1 VLDKK
6 ILIVEDDSL
15 VQDFL
20 KETLQRLNIGV
31 ETASSGEEAFE
42 KMSNT
47 TFDVVLSD
55 IRMPTISGMEV
66 LKRVKETTPD
76 TKVVMMTAF
85 GTVENAVEAMKLGA
99 FDYVM
104 KPFSADEIEII
115 VKKALDYQRL
125 IEENKRLRSQLAGRY
140 KYENIVGKSPGMQ
153 KVFEQ
158 IQVVSDSKATVLITG
173 DTGTGKELVA
183 TAIHFNSNRRDYP
196 FIRINCAAIP
206 EGLIEA
212 ELFGFEKGAFTGAIR
227 KTAGRFEIAH
237 GGTLLLDEISEISSN
252 LQGKLLRVLQERE
265 FERLGSGETIQVDVR
280 IVATT
285 NKNLAAETKKGNF
298 REDLFYRLNVFPIH
312 LPVLKDRKEDIPA
325 LVEHFIKKYSA
336 ESNKHISGVSEEVL
350 ALLLDYPWPG
360 NVRELE
366 NYIERAVVVAKNK
379 ILSPAE
385 FPRELTLP
393 VESAQE
399 DLQVGQSLENL
410 ERNLILKT
418 LASYDNNQTKAA
430 DVLGISTRT
439 LRNKLKEYGLK

>member
-1 VLDKK
+1 LPDRT

-15 VQDFL
+15 VQAFL
-20 KETLQRLNIGV
+20 KEACQRLKIGV

-42 KMSNT
+42 KMSATN
-47 TFDVVLSD
+47 FDVVLSD

-76 TKVVMMTAF
+76 TKVVMMTAYA
-85 GTVENAVEAMKLGA
+85 TVENAVEAMKLGA
-99 FDYVM
+99 FDYIV
-104 KPFSADEIEII
+104 KPFSADEIEMVI
-115 VKKALDYQRL
+115 KRALEYQRL

-140 KYENIVGKSPGMQ
+140 KFENIVGKSHGMQ

-183 TAIHFNSNRRDYP
+183 TAIHFNSNRKDYP

-227 KTAGRFEIAH
+227 KTTGRFEIAH
-237 GGTLLLDEISEISSN
+237 GGTLLLDEISEVSSN
-252 LQGKLLRVLQERE
+252 LQGKLLRVLQEKE

-280 IVATT
+280 IIATT
-285 NKNLAAETKKGNF
+285 NKNLVAETKKGNF

-325 LVEHFIKKYSA
+325 LVEHFIKRYSA
-336 ESNKHISGVSEEVL
+336 ENNKHISGVSEEVME
-350 ALLLDYPWPG
+350 LLLNYPWPG

-379 ILSPAE
+379 ILSPGE
-385 FPRELTLP
+385 FPRELALP
-393 VESAQE
+393 VEASQVE
-399 DLQVGQSLENL
+399 LQVGESLANV

-439 LRNKLKEYGLK
+439 LRNKLKEYGLR

>member
-1 VLDKK
+1 MLDRK

-15 VQDFL
+15 VQAFL
-20 KETLQRLNIGV
+20 KETLQRLNIVV
-31 ETASSGEEAFE
+31 ETASSGEEALE
-42 KMSNT
+42 KISSNN
-47 TFDVVLSD
+47 FDLVLSD

-66 LKRVKETTPD
+66 LKKVKETTPD

-99 FDYVM
+99 FDYIM

-125 IEENKRLRSQLAGRY
+125 LEENRRLRLQLAGRY
-140 KYENIVGKSPGMQ
+140 KFENIVGKSPCMQ

-158 IQVVSDSKATVLITG
+158 IQVVADSKATVLITG

-183 TAIHFNSNRRDYP
+183 TAIHFNSNRKDYP

-280 IVATT
+280 IIATT

-325 LVEHFIKKYSA
+325 LVEHFIKRYSS
-336 ESNKHISGVSEEVL
+336 ENNKHISGVSEEVME
-350 ALLLDYPWPG
+350 LLLNYPWPG

-379 ILSPAE
+379 ILAPAE

-393 VESAQE
+393 VEAAQA
-399 DLQVGQSLENL
+399 DLQVGQSLANL

-439 LRNKLKEYGLK
+439 LRNKLKEYGLR